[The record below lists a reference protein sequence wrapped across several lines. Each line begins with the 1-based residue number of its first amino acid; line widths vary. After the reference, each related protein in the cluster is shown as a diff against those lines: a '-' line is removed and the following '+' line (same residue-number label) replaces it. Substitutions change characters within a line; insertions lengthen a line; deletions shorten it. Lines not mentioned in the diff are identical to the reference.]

1 MIAVGVTNIHQ
12 KRAVLLH
19 LLGSDGQEI
28 FDTLPDTGNEF
39 KTVIK
44 KLDDY
49 FQPKCN
55 MNYEWCAFLSA
66 RQKANETI
74 DSYVTHFRGLD
85 KTCKYAKE
93 DEMIREHV
101 VMSCDFAHL
110 WQHLLHNQWNTQK
123 PRQNWW
129 RKALVP
135 SINSFINSLYTCLD
149 PLVTNHHQ
157 QIHSTKILENVT
169 IVGNQVTWPMNQHA

>member
-55 MNYEWCAFLSA
+55 MIYE
-66 RQKANETI
+66 
-74 DSYVTHFRGLD
+74 
-85 KTCKYAKE
+85 
-93 DEMIREHV
+93 
-101 VMSCDFAHL
+101 
-110 WQHLLHNQWNTQK
+110 
-123 PRQNWW
+123 
-129 RKALVP
+129 
-135 SINSFINSLYTCLD
+135 
-149 PLVTNHHQ
+149 
-157 QIHSTKILENVT
+157 
-169 IVGNQVTWPMNQHA
+169 